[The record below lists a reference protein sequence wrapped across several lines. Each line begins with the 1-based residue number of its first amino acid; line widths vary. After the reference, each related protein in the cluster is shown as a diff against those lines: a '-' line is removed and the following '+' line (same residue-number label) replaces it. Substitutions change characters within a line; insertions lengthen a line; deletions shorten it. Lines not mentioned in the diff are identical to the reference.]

1 MNAESV
7 EQLETKLAF
16 LERSMTE
23 LSDVVYK
30 QQLDIAGLNERLAV
44 LSNRFDAARTTD
56 SVYTDEEERPPHY

>member
-1 MNAESV
+1 MNTDIV

-16 LERSMTE
+16 LERSVTE

-44 LSNRFDAARTTD
+44 LANRFDAFRTTD
-56 SVYTDEEERPPHY
+56 REYTPEEERPPHY

>member
-1 MNAESV
+1 MNTEIV

-16 LERSMTE
+16 LERSVAE

-44 LSNRFDAARTTD
+44 LSNRFEAYRTAD
-56 SVYTDEEERPPHY
+56 REYTAEEERPPHY

>member
-1 MNAESV
+1 MNADSV

-16 LERSMTE
+16 LERSVTE

-44 LSNRFDAARTTD
+44 LSNRFEASRTTD
-56 SVYTDEEERPPHY
+56 SVYTAEEERPPHY